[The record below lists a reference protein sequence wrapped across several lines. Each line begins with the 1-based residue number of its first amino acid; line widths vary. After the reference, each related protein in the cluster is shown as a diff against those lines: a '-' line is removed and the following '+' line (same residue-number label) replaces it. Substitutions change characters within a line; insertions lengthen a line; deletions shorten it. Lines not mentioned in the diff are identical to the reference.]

1 MLIYTKKRHPSFTQE
16 GCLFFIYQ
24 YTDCL
29 FAGTVVFRACKR
41 RIIITGGV
49 DDLLA
54 SGYDHIRRLISG
66 ITKEILMQLGHI
78 AFQSNRNLI
87 VITLTGTV
95 SKREAT
101 GISKLNSGYSGQA

>member
-78 AFQSNRNLI
+78 GRI
-87 VITLTGTV
+87 VISPRSTAFPSLIDT
-95 SKREAT
+95 
-101 GISKLNSGYSGQA
+101 INI